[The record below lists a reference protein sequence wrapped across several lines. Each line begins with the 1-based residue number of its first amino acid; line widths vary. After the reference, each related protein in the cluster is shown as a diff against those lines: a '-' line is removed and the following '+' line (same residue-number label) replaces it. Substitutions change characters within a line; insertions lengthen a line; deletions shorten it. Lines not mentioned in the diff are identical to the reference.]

1 MTLEQTLILIL
12 VILIFLLLMGKI
24 GREVLGEVIGL
35 ILILPISLLIIVA
48 GLILSPFYA
57 ILKIWEKLVLT
68 SADCKKDI
76 VRCYDEIF
84 FEATSKKQVKNALK
98 RIQIY
103 NELQSR
109 RDQKR
114 REKETK
120 KFLKSVKWTL

>member
-35 ILILPISLLIIVA
+35 ILILLISLLIIVT